1 MGRNV
6 AIFGT
11 VVPLSILIAD
21 DHVIIRRGLRNLLQ
35 DQLRARSIEE
45 AASIAELMKKLGSG
59 SPDLLVLDLQLGDGH
74 ALDVLEQVRADHPE
88 MRVLVYTMSPE
99 HIYAPRVL
107 SMGGAGFLSKQ
118 ASEEEV
124 LRAVRLVLQGREYRS
139 HEQELRQLDLQV
151 PSADPTDPFSGLSQ
165 RELRVMNELLRGAT
179 VKDIADL
186 LDLRPTTVATYKARL
201 FDKLGVSNLLDL
213 QRIANLHGH
222 NLS

>member
-1 MGRNV
+1 
-6 AIFGT
+6 

-35 DQLRARSIEE
+35 DQLRARTIDE
-45 AASIAELMKKLGSG
+45 AGSIAELMRVLKGS

-74 ALDVLEQVRADHPE
+74 ALDVLEQIRAEHPE

-107 SMGGAGFLSKQ
+107 AMGGAGFLSKQ

-139 HEQELRQLDLQV
+139 HEQELRQMDLQV
-151 PSADPTDPFSGLSQ
+151 PAADPANPFAGLSQ

-179 VKDIADL
+179 VKDIAEL

-201 FDKLGVSNLLDL
+201 FDKLGASNLLDL

-222 NLS
+222 TLS

>member
-1 MGRNV
+1 M
-6 AIFGT
+6 
-11 VVPLSILIAD
+11 VPLSILISD

-35 DQLRARSIEE
+35 DQLRPRVIEE
-45 AASIAELMKKLGSG
+45 AGSIADLMRVLQGS

-74 ALDVLEQVRADHPE
+74 ALDVLEQIRAQHPD
-88 MRVLVYTMSPE
+88 MRILVYTMSPE

-107 SMGGAGFLSKQ
+107 AMGGSGFVSKQ
-118 ASEEEV
+118 SSEDEV
-124 LRAVRLVLQGREYRS
+124 LNAVRRVLQGRQYRS
-139 HEQELRQLDLQV
+139 HEQELRQLDIQQ
-151 PSADPTDPFSGLSQ
+151 PTADPSDPFAGLSQ

-179 VKDIADL
+179 VKDIAEL

-201 FDKLGVSNLLDL
+201 FDKLGASNLLDL